1 MAGGRG
7 DPLGRRLGLR
17 GDWRISHRYRLVRSM
32 RIMRLIGKLLTAGT
46 VGVLLL
52 TGCAGEDDPEES
64 TPEDQPQATT
74 ETAEETDPAGDDAA
88 ATTDDGGPADDGDD
102 GGATSE
108 DPADD
113 TAGEENGGDDGTEG
127 EDQGSGDTPG
137 DPREVLDS
145 LGLLDGD
152 KVRVDPAAPMDPG
165 IARAMCE
172 YVFGKPAQVAEVTG
186 VTGELTLLESSGY
199 EQWPAQG
206 DGLQCIWDVDGAN
219 GFGTMMWSQQV
230 PTPNSEEAYIAADV
244 PVGDFHGVVAYAP
257 DYEGTTLDEDA
268 ATAWLEDAA
277 TRWAGASD

>member
-1 MAGGRG
+1 
-7 DPLGRRLGLR
+7 
-17 GDWRISHRYRLVRSM
+17 
-32 RIMRLIGKLLTAGT
+32 MRLIGKLLTAGT

-64 TPEDQPQATT
+64 TTEDQTQATT

-102 GGATSE
+102 TGATSG
-108 DPADD
+108 DPADG

-127 EDQGSGDTPG
+127 DDGAEDDDQGSGDTPG

-152 KVRVDPAAPMDPG
+152 KVRVDPAAPMDSG

-172 YVFGKPAQVAEVTG
+172 YVFGKPAQVADVTG

-199 EQWPAQG
+199 EQWQGQG

-268 ATAWLEDAA
+268 ATAWLEDAS